1 MADVLAGHATFPFYF
16 RAKDSMNK
24 VGIKEREIYGREG
37 GGASVQRWQFWKQR
51 LEEMAKDEGA
61 GEEIREVARETL
73 EEMRRVDGNG

>member
-16 RAKDSMNK
+16 RAKNSMNE
-24 VGIKEREIYGREG
+24 VRTREREIHGREG

-51 LEEMAKDEGA
+51 LEEMAKDEGV

-73 EEMRRVDGNG
+73 REMRRVDGSE